1 MSLSETEVLLMQNAI
16 RVSNLPLVN
25 ATLDDEVIDT
35 LIAVS
40 VVSRRLAQ
48 ILRNRKIK
56 DEGDKQNESHE

>member
-1 MSLSETEVLLMQNAI
+1 MQNAM
-16 RVSNLPLVN
+16 RVSNLPLVDE
-25 ATLDDEVIDT
+25 TLDDEVIDT

-56 DEGDKQNESHE
+56 DEGDKQNEPHE